1 MGFYLHAGITGAGSL
16 IRVLAHECAHRLAFV
31 ADTDRD
37 TGWMDDGLRRRL
49 EDWPCF
55 HLKSSGTI
63 RASANRSAVS
73 DCGSSIE
80 RCVSCPVCLA
90 LHPIGM
96 TTWSNKAGAGNGA
109 SALSFHVERLRRA
122 VPDLVRW
129 AILTMRISLFIL
141 AAIATFGSSP
151 SAAADF
157 DTDLRGRLQ
166 SYVGSESL
174 TAINC

>member
-1 MGFYLHAGITGAGSL
+1 MRGITGAGSL
-16 IRVLAHECAHRLAFV
+16 IRVLAMNARTVWRSLLIMTAIDRL
-31 ADTDRD
+31 
-37 TGWMDDGLRRRL
+37 DGRWATSSSGGL
-49 EDWPCF
+49 PCF

-166 SYVGSESL
+166 SYVGMRSL